1 MNDKPP
7 EDDNAEESDGE
18 VEMTETNGNL
28 CFLKDLISKIKK
40 NNKWLQLRLSPF
52 FKNTT
57 HRHSLEKWS
66 CMDLH
71 PVCGCRA
78 LFKGF

>member
-40 NNKWLQLRLSPF
+40 KQ
-52 FKNTT
+52 
-57 HRHSLEKWS
+57 
-66 CMDLH
+66 
-71 PVCGCRA
+71 
-78 LFKGF
+78 